1 MICRM
6 CRSENLYKFLD
17 LGFMPPADE
26 FLRKEQLRYPRA
38 YYPLDVLMCRSCGLS
53 QLGYVV
59 SPEILYRHDYPYEAS
74 TTRTG
79 REHFAKFAAQAVARF
94 GLGGKDLVI
103 DVGSNVGV
111 LLSNFKANGTR
122 ILGIDPAANIVR
134 IAEKNGIPTLNE
146 LFSADLAS
154 KIRGEHGKASMI
166 TASNCFAHI
175 NDLVDFVKGLDV
187 LLTSEGVFVM
197 EAPHFQTLIE
207 NLEYDT
213 IYHEHLSYLSLKPMI
228 PFFKKHG
235 LEVFD
240 VEKQNIHGGSF
251 RVFVGRKGKH
261 KIEARVAQVLA
272 GEKKSGLH
280 SEKVLRKFA
289 ADVEKNRAE
298 LLWLLRDLKH
308 KGKSIVAVS
317 APAKGMTLLNYCKIG
332 NETLDFVTEKS
343 TLKIDRF
350 TPGSHI
356 PVLPDSELLK
366 RKPDYA
372 LLLAWNFAPEIMAN
386 LKEYVKK
393 GGRFIIPIPRPR
405 IVAP

>member
-6 CRSENLYKFLD
+6 CRSENLYQFLD

-38 YYPLDVLMCRSCGLS
+38 YYPLDVWMCRSCGLS

-79 REHFAKFAAQAVARF
+79 REHFALFASRTVARF
-94 GLGGKDLVI
+94 GLGAKDLVI

-111 LLSNFKANGTR
+111 LLGNFKANGTR
-122 ILGIDPAANIVR
+122 ILGIDPASNIVR
-134 IAEKNGIPTLNE
+134 IAERNGIPTLNE
-146 LFSADLAS
+146 LFSADLAA
-154 KIRGEHGKASMI
+154 KIRGEHGKASVV
-166 TASNCFAHI
+166 TASNCFAHV
-175 NDLVDFVKGLDV
+175 NDLADFVKALDL
-187 LLTSEGVFVM
+187 LLTPGGVFIM
-197 EAPHFQTLIE
+197 EAPHFQTLVS

-251 RVFVGRKGKH
+251 RVFVGRPGKH
-261 KIEARVAQVLA
+261 KIEARVGQTLK
-272 GEKKSGLH
+272 GEAKAGLH

-289 ADVEKNRAE
+289 ADVEKNRAD

-332 NETLDFVTEKS
+332 SETLDFITEKS
-343 TLKIDRF
+343 ALKIGRF

-356 PVLPDSELLK
+356 PILPDSELLK

-393 GGRFIIPIPRPR
+393 GGRFIIPIPTPR
-405 IVAP
+405 IAKP

>member
-1 MICRM
+1 M
-6 CRSENLYKFLD
+6 CRRENLYQFLD

-26 FLRKEQLRYPRA
+26 FLRREQLRYPRQ
-38 YYPLDVLMCRSCGLS
+38 YYPLDVWMCRDCGLA

-79 REHFAKFAAQAVARF
+79 REHFAKFAGEAAKRF
-94 GLGGKDLVI
+94 KLGSADLVI

-134 IAEKNGIPTLNE
+134 IAEKNGVPTLNE
-146 LFSADLAS
+146 LFSADLAA
-154 KIRGEHGKASMI
+154 KVRGEYGQASMI

-175 NDLVDFVKGLDV
+175 NDLYDFVKGLDV
-187 LLTSEGVFVM
+187 LLTENGVFVM
-197 EAPHFQTLIE
+197 EAPHFQTLLS

-213 IYHEHLSYLSLKPMI
+213 IYHEHLSYLALKPMV
-228 PFFKKHG
+228 PFFKKLG
-235 LEVFD
+235 FEVFD
-240 VEKQNIHGGSF
+240 VHKQNIHGGSF
-251 RVFVGRKGKH
+251 RVFVGRKGRH
-261 KIEARVAQVLA
+261 KIEPAVAKTLKDE
-272 GEKKSGLH
+272 EKAGLH
-280 SEKVLRKFA
+280 SEKKLRQFA
-289 ADVEKNRAE
+289 RDVESNRAE

-317 APAKGMTLLNYCKIG
+317 APAKGMTLLNYAKIG
-332 NETLDFVTEKS
+332 GETLDFVTEKS
-343 TLKIDRF
+343 TLKIGRY

-356 PVLPDSELLK
+356 PILPDSELLK
-366 RKPDYA
+366 KKPDYA

-386 LKEYVKK
+386 LKDYVKA
-393 GGRFIIPIPRPR
+393 GGRFIIPIPKPR
-405 IVAP
+405 IVSA

>member
-1 MICRM
+1 M
-6 CRSENLYKFLD
+6 CRSENLFKFLD

-38 YYPLDVLMCRSCGLS
+38 YYPLDVFMCRSCGLS

-79 REHFAKFAAQAVARF
+79 REHFAKFATEAVARF
-94 GLGGKDLVI
+94 GLGSKDLVI

-111 LLSNFKANGTR
+111 LLGNFKANGTR

-146 LFSADLAS
+146 LFSADLCV
-154 KIRGEHGKASMI
+154 KIRGEHGRASMI
-166 TASNCFAHI
+166 TASNCFAHV

-187 LLTSEGVFVM
+187 LLTPEGVFVM

-228 PFFKKHG
+228 PFFKRHG

-261 KIEARVAQVLA
+261 KIEARVGQVLKA
-272 GEKKSGLH
+272 EKKSGLH

-289 ADVEKNRAE
+289 QDVEKNRAD

-308 KGKSIVAVS
+308 KGKSVVAVS

-343 TLKIDRF
+343 TLKIDRY

-405 IVAP
+405 IAAP

>member
-6 CRSENLYKFLD
+6 CRSENLYQFLD

-26 FLRKEQLRYPRA
+26 FLRQEQLRYPRA
-38 YYPLDVLMCRSCGLS
+38 YYPLDVWMCRGCGLA

-79 REHFAKFAAQAVARF
+79 REHFAKFAGEAVKRF
-94 GLGGKDLVI
+94 GLGGSDLVI

-134 IAEKNGIPTLNE
+134 IAEKNGVPTLNE
-146 LFSADLAS
+146 LFSADLAA
-154 KIRGEHGKASMI
+154 KVRGEHGQASMI
-166 TASNCFAHI
+166 TASNCFAHV
-175 NDLVDFVKGLDV
+175 NDLYDFVKGLDV
-187 LLTSEGVFVM
+187 LLTQNGVFVM
-197 EAPHFQTLIE
+197 EAPHFQTLLE

-213 IYHEHLSYLSLKPMI
+213 IYHEHLSYLALGPMV
-228 PFFKKHG
+228 PFFKKLG
-235 LEVFD
+235 FEAFD
-240 VEKQNIHGGSF
+240 VHKQNIHGGSF
-251 RVFVGRKGKH
+251 RVFVGRKGRH
-261 KIEARVAQVLA
+261 KVEPAVAKTLKEEDKA
-272 GEKKSGLH
+272 GLH
-280 SEKVLRKFA
+280 SEKKLRQFA
-289 ADVEKNRAE
+289 KDVEKNRAE

-317 APAKGMTLLNYCKIG
+317 APAKGMTLLNYAKIG
-332 NETLDFVTEKS
+332 GETLDFVTEKS
-343 TLKIDRF
+343 ALKIGRF

-356 PVLPDSELLK
+356 PVLPDSELFK

-386 LKEYVKK
+386 LKEYVKG
-393 GGRFIIPIPRPR
+393 GGRFIIPIPKPR
-405 IVAP
+405 IVSA

>member
-94 GLGGKDLVI
+94 GLGTKDLVI

-134 IAEKNGIPTLNE
+134 IAEKNGVPTLNE

-187 LLTSEGVFVM
+187 LLTPEGVFVM

>member
-1 MICRM
+1 M
-6 CRSENLYKFLD
+6 CRSENMYKFLD

-26 FLRKEQLRYPRA
+26 FLRKEQLLYPRA
-38 YYPLDVLMCRSCGLS
+38 YYPLDVMMCRACGLG
-53 QLGYVV
+53 QLGHIV

-79 REHFAKFAAQAVARF
+79 REHFARFAAETVSRF
-94 GLGGKDLVI
+94 GLGSRDLVI

-111 LLSNFKANGTR
+111 LLGDFKANGTR

-146 LFSADLAS
+146 LFSADLAA
-154 KIRGEHGKASMI
+154 KICGEYGKPSI
-166 TASNCFAHI
+166 VTASNCFAHI
-175 NDLVDFVKGLDV
+175 NDLADFVRGLDV
-187 LLTSEGVFVM
+187 LLTPEGVFIM

-213 IYHEHLSYLSLKPMI
+213 IYHEHLSYLSLKPII
-228 PFFKKHG
+228 PFFKNHG

-251 RVFVGRKGKH
+251 RVFVGRPGKH
-261 KIEARVAQVLA
+261 KIEARVALA
-272 GEKKSGLH
+272 VKSEGKSGMH
-280 SEKVLRKFA
+280 SEKMLKKFA
-289 ADVEKNRAE
+289 ADVDTNRAE

-308 KGKSIVAVS
+308 KGKSIVGVS

-332 NETLDFVTEKS
+332 SETLDFVTEKS
-343 TLKIDRF
+343 ALKIGRF

-366 RKPDYA
+366 RKPAYA

-386 LKEYVKK
+386 LNEYVKR
-393 GGRFIIPIPRPR
+393 GGRFIIPIPHPR
-405 IVAP
+405 IVTP